1 MLGNERDCI
10 CAKPNG
16 KHEEHCDAYRL
27 SEFIKKCA
35 SIKQETT
42 E

>member
-16 KHEEHCDAYRL
+16 KHEEHCNAYRL
-27 SEFIKKCA
+27 SEFMKKCA
-35 SIKQETT
+35 SIKQ
-42 E
+42 